1 MQDRTQEP
9 HPARRRPP
17 AEQMLVDRAR
27 TGSLEAFS
35 ELVRL
40 YQGRL
45 FNFLRQRTGCASD
58 ADDLAQE
65 AFLRAWRSLDR
76 YDPAWRFSTWLFTI
90 ASRLAVSHQRAM
102 ARRRELPL
110 TGEPERSAADPAEL
124 RRVRL
129 RNGNIWALAA
139 SNLGDVERAA
149 LWLRYAENM
158 PAPEIARIMNRT
170 TVNIRVILHRARQRL
185 ARCLPDDESIE
196 IGDAAMS
203 PAAPTETSTTTV
215 PGAHTDV

>member
-1 MQDRTQEP
+1 MKDRTQEP
-9 HPARRRPP
+9 HPARRHPP
-17 AEQMLVDRAR
+17 AEQVLVDRAR

-65 AFLRAWRSLDR
+65 AFLRAWRNLDR

-102 ARRRELPL
+102 SRRREMPL
-110 TGEPERSAADPAEL
+110 DGEPDRGGTAPGEAREARTRS
-124 RRVRL
+124 
-129 RNGNIWALAA
+129 GNIWALAA
-139 SNLGDVERAA
+139 SYISDVERAA

-158 PAPEIARIMNRT
+158 PSPEIARIMNRT
-170 TVNIRVILHRARQRL
+170 TVNIRVMLHRARHRL
-185 ARCLPDDESIE
+185 AQCLRDEESIE
-196 IGDAAMS
+196 AGEAINDVGR
-203 PAAPTETSTTTV
+203 TV
-215 PGAHTDV
+215 SSRTAIVGAHTDA